1 MSGEIAAVAK
11 TWLTEP
17 RYIASF
23 KLTSDVFKVRNGT
36 IFLESYTNH
45 YLEDYLCNLITMMG
59 SIVLAV
65 NFLAS
70 MGTGPVNCMLK
81 SKKNMSLLAVIDHFF
96 SSRGRCF
103 ENRQ

>member
-23 KLTSDVFKVRNGT
+23 KLTSDVFKVYEP
-36 IFLESYTNH
+36 IFIKLDNDNP
-45 YLEDYLCNLITMMG
+45 LFEDYLCNLITMMG

-81 SKKNMSLLAVIDHFF
+81 STKQETMFILAFINPIFA
-96 SSRGRCF
+96 SRQVF
-103 ENRQ
+103 

>member
-1 MSGEIAAVAK
+1 MRVSEMSGEIAAVAA

-23 KLTSDVFKVRNGT
+23 KLTSDVFKVGRTHQKRLQT
-36 IFLESYTNH
+36 IF
-45 YLEDYLCNLITMMG
+45 EDYLCNLITLMG
-59 SIVLAV
+59 SIVLGV

-81 SKKNMSLLAVIDHFF
+81 SKEDFYLHIP
-96 SSRGRCF
+96 
-103 ENRQ
+103 

>member
-23 KLTSDVFKVRNGT
+23 KLTSDVFKVCEPILIKLDNDNPL
-36 IFLESYTNH
+36 FK
-45 YLEDYLCNLITMMG
+45 DYLCNLITMMG

-81 SKKNMSLLAVIDHFF
+81 SKKTEIMFNLAFIYPIFA
-96 SSRGRCF
+96 SRQVF
-103 ENRQ
+103 

>member
-36 IFLESYTNH
+36 IFLESYT
-45 YLEDYLCNLITMMG
+45 
-59 SIVLAV
+59 
-65 NFLAS
+65 
-70 MGTGPVNCMLK
+70 
-81 SKKNMSLLAVIDHFF
+81 VIQTIILRII
-96 SSRGRCF
+96 SAT
-103 ENRQ
+103 